1 MSKAA
6 AKFIGTLLHSG
17 TVAHIM
23 HFQTRSFSQHMAL
36 GEFYDEIIDLVDAVA
51 EAYQGKYG
59 IITGYNADVFTLP
72 KGEPVGYLQDL
83 SSFVATNRDFCD
95 DSEIQ
100 NLIDSVADQI
110 DSTMYKLKFLS

>member
-6 AKFIGTLLHSG
+6 AKFVNTLLHSA
-17 TVAHIM
+17 TVTHIM
-23 HFQTRSFSQHMAL
+23 HFQTRSYAAHIAL
-36 GEFYDEIIDLVDAVA
+36 NEFYEAIPDLVDAVA

-59 IITGYNADVFTLP
+59 IITGYSDGDYKMAKD
-72 KGEPVGYLQDL
+72 PVNYLQDL

-100 NLIDSVADQI
+100 NLIDAVADQI